1 METRT
6 YTVSEARENFA
17 EVMNRV
23 TYTEQAA
30 VITKNGKEKAAIVPY
45 RLLELLTRIE
55 AVFDLE
61 NAQKAL
67 EDFNSSGGV
76 SLDKLKAELGLVQ
89 SQPNG
94 GQLGKTPKNGPKRPR
109 TSSRQS

>member
-6 YTVSEARENFA
+6 YTVSEVRENFA

-23 TYTEQAA
+23 TYSEQTA

-45 RLLELLTRIE
+45 RLLALLTRIE

-61 NAQKAL
+61 GAQKAL
-67 EDFNSSGGV
+67 EDFHSNGGV
-76 SLDKLKAELGLVQ
+76 SLDKLKAELGLVE
-89 SQPNG
+89 SEPNG
-94 GQLGKTPKNGPKRPR
+94 GQVGRSPRALGPSRKPR
-109 TSSRQS
+109 TKKT